1 MTLNKE
7 IGIMSSKNKI
17 MAMVPAMV
25 LGFGLAIP
33 AIAQDTSGAAGV
45 PASTSMHQ
53 AGEDSGSAAQN
64 AYRGAVTAVDDTTIT
79 AAVKTNLAAAQN
91 MRSGQIH
98 VTTTAGVVTLEG
110 IVHDSNVAS
119 RAVAIAKD
127 ASGVRS
133 VTNELQVD
141 PSVPQS

>member
-1 MTLNKE
+1 
-7 IGIMSSKNKI
+7 MSSKNKI
-17 MAMVPAMV
+17 LAVLPAMV

-33 AIAQDTSGAAGV
+33 AIAQETGAGSGV

-53 AGEDSGSAAQN
+53 AGENTESATRN
-64 AYRGAVTAVDDTTIT
+64 VYNGAVTAVDDTAIT
-79 AAVKTNLAAAQN
+79 TAVKTNLAAAKD

-110 IVHDSNVAS
+110 RVHDSDVAS

-127 ASGVRS
+127 ASGVRN
-133 VTNELQVD
+133 VTNDLQVD
-141 PSVPQS
+141 PSVPKD

>member
-1 MTLNKE
+1 
-7 IGIMSSKNKI
+7 MSSKNKI
-17 MAMVPAMV
+17 LAMVPAIV

-33 AIAQDTSGAAGV
+33 AIAQEAGTGSGV

-53 AGEDSGSAAQN
+53 AGENTESATQN
-64 AYRGAVTAVDDTTIT
+64 AYQGAVTAVDDTAIT
-79 AAVKTNLAAAQN
+79 AAVKTNLAAAKD

-98 VTTTAGVVTLEG
+98 VTTTAGVVTLQG
-110 IVHDSNVAS
+110 RVHDSNVAS

-127 ASGVRS
+127 SSGVRN
-133 VTNELQVD
+133 VTNELQLD

>member
-1 MTLNKE
+1 
-7 IGIMSSKNKI
+7 MSGKNKI
-17 MAMVPAMV
+17 LAMVPAIV
-25 LGFGLAIP
+25 LGFGLIIP
-33 AIAQDTSGAAGV
+33 AIAQETSAGSGV

-53 AGEDSGSAAQN
+53 AGENTESAAQN
-64 AYRGAVTAVDDTTIT
+64 AYQGAVTAVDDTTIT
-79 AAVKTNLAAAQN
+79 AAVKTNLAAARN

-110 IVHDSNVAS
+110 RVHDSNVAS

-127 ASGVRS
+127 ASGVQH

>member
-1 MTLNKE
+1 
-7 IGIMSSKNKI
+7 MSSKNKI
-17 MAMVPAMV
+17 LTMVPAIV

-33 AIAQDTSGAAGV
+33 AIAQETSGSGV

-53 AGEDSGSAAQN
+53 AGENTKSATQN
-64 AYRGAVTAVDDTTIT
+64 AYQGAVTAVDDTTIT
-79 AAVKTNLAAAQN
+79 AAVKTNLAAAKD

-110 IVHDSNVAS
+110 RVHDSNVAS

-127 ASGVRS
+127 ASGVRN
-133 VTNELQVD
+133 VTNDLQVD

>member
-1 MTLNKE
+1 
-7 IGIMSSKNKI
+7 MSSKNKI
-17 MAMVPAMV
+17 LAMVPAMV

-33 AIAQDTSGAAGV
+33 AIAQETGAGSGV

-53 AGEDSGSAAQN
+53 AGENTESATRN
-64 AYRGAVTAVDDTTIT
+64 VYNGAVTAVDDTAIT
-79 AAVKTNLAAAQN
+79 TAVKTNLAAAKD

-110 IVHDSNVAS
+110 RVHDSDVAS

-127 ASGVRS
+127 ASGVRN
-133 VTNELQVD
+133 VTNDLQVD
-141 PSVPQS
+141 PSVPKD

>member
-1 MTLNKE
+1 
-7 IGIMSSKNKI
+7 MSSKNKI
-17 MAMVPAMV
+17 LTMVPAIV

-33 AIAQDTSGAAGV
+33 AIAQESGTGSGV

-53 AGEDSGSAAQN
+53 AGEDTESAAQN
-64 AYRGAVTAVDDTTIT
+64 AYHGAVTAVDDTTIT
-79 AAVKTNLAAAQN
+79 AAVKTNLAAARN

-98 VTTTAGVVTLEG
+98 VTTIGGVVTLEG
-110 IVHDSNVAS
+110 RVHDSNVAA

-127 ASGVRS
+127 ASGVQN
-133 VTNELQVD
+133 VTNDLQVD

>member
-1 MTLNKE
+1 M
-7 IGIMSSKNKI
+7 IRKNKI
-17 MAMVPAMV
+17 LAMVPAMV

-33 AIAQDTSGAAGV
+33 AIAQETSAGSGV

-53 AGEDSGSAAQN
+53 AGENTESAAQN
-64 AYRGAVTAVDDTTIT
+64 AYQGAVTAVDDTTIT
-79 AAVKTNLAAAQN
+79 AAVKTNLAAARN

-98 VTTTAGVVTLEG
+98 VTTTGGVVTLEG
-110 IVHDSNVAS
+110 RVHDSNVAS

-127 ASGVRS
+127 ASGVLH

>member
-1 MTLNKE
+1 
-7 IGIMSSKNKI
+7 MSKKNNI
-17 MAMVPAMV
+17 LAMVPAMV

-33 AIAQDTSGAAGV
+33 AIAQDTNAGTGV
-45 PASTSMHQ
+45 SASTSMHQ
-53 AGEDSGSAAQN
+53 AGEDTESATQN
-64 AYRGAVTAVDDTTIT
+64 AYHGAVTAVDDTTIT
-79 AAVKTNLAAAQN
+79 AAVKTNLAAAKD

-110 IVHDSNVAS
+110 TVHDSNVAA

-127 ASGVRS
+127 ASGVQN
-133 VTNELQVD
+133 VTNDLQVD

>member
-1 MTLNKE
+1 
-7 IGIMSSKNKI
+7 MSSKNKI
-17 MAMVPAMV
+17 LAMVPAMV

-33 AIAQDTSGAAGV
+33 AIAQETSAGSGV

-53 AGEDSGSAAQN
+53 AGEDTESAAQN
-64 AYRGAVTAVDDTTIT
+64 AYHGAVTAVDDTTIT
-79 AAVKTNLAAAQN
+79 AAVKTNLAAAAD

-98 VTTTAGVVTLEG
+98 VTTTGGVVTLEG
-110 IVHDSNVAS
+110 RVHDSNVAS
-119 RAVAIAKD
+119 RAIAIAKD

>member
-1 MTLNKE
+1 
-7 IGIMSSKNKI
+7 MSRKKNI
-17 MAMVPAMV
+17 LAMVPAMV

-33 AIAQDTSGAAGV
+33 AIAQETSGGSGV

-53 AGEDSGSAAQN
+53 AGEDTESATQN
-64 AYRGAVTAVDDTTIT
+64 AYQGAVTAVDDTAIT
-79 AAVKTNLAAAQN
+79 AAVKTNLAAAAD

-98 VTTTAGVVTLEG
+98 VTTTAGVVTLQG
-110 IVHDSNVAS
+110 RVHDANVAS

-127 ASGVRS
+127 ASGVRN
-133 VTNELQVD
+133 VTNDLQVD

>member
-1 MTLNKE
+1 MY
-7 IGIMSSKNKI
+7 
-17 MAMVPAMV
+17 
-25 LGFGLAIP
+25 
-33 AIAQDTSGAAGV
+33 
-45 PASTSMHQ
+45 H
-53 AGEDSGSAAQN
+53 
-64 AYRGAVTAVDDTTIT
+64 GAVTAVDDTTIT
-79 AAVKTNLAAAQN
+79 TAVKTNLAAAAN

-110 IVHDSNVAS
+110 RVHDSNVAS